1 MSKTLGCVGSILFLG
16 VDGEAEANNSKA
28 LSEQG
33 EQLRAQGKGW
43 AGITAELNSPGPN
56 WEHFNPFS
64 WINKEWEQVALVS
77 PGITREKG

>member
-43 AGITAELNSPGPN
+43 AG
-56 WEHFNPFS
+56 
-64 WINKEWEQVALVS
+64 
-77 PGITREKG
+77 